1 METETAGIVTSVF
14 HNEVFTETVMMC
26 IGTIIKKEKY
36 EYASKLFNIVSVK
49 DIQEIFQVSW
59 AKN

>member
-1 METETAGIVTSVF
+1 
-14 HNEVFTETVMMC
+14 MMC

>member
-49 DIQEIFQVSW
+49 IYRKSF
-59 AKN
+59 K